1 MDRFAVNL
9 VKTSKGKSMPLGI
22 GKKNTWISAINHKA
36 GMILNSAS

>member
-22 GKKNTWISAINHKA
+22 GKKKYLDFGNQS
-36 GMILNSAS
+36 